1 MPRKSAASFETPTPQ
16 LRSARLQ
23 PPTSLTKDERE
34 AFIMLVINN
43 KPDHFKPSDAPLLIA
58 YSQVICQLQEASK
71 MIHRGVV
78 FEGKISPWISVQ
90 ERLIKSMVALSMRLR
105 LSPQARAPNNPTRPA
120 RPINAYD
127 QLEVNNGY
135 LDDNLN

>member
-1 MPRKSAASFETPTPQ
+1 
-16 LRSARLQ
+16 
-23 PPTSLTKDERE
+23 
-34 AFIMLVINN
+34 MLVINN
-43 KPDHFKPSDAPLLIA
+43 KPDHFKPSDAPLLVA